1 MKNHYQ
7 HLLSSQFEQDALKE
21 IDKLLSEEFD
31 KPEQNRD
38 YDMIDELTD
47 IYSSLAGMDK
57 QIDEAS
63 ESGMIA
69 LKEKMQ
75 SIHRPHFTRRIRL
88 LITAACVALVMLTAN
103 LITVSAFDMNIFSFI
118 VHFADNGFSID
129 FPLFSNEVPDDD
141 IIELPVTPDDPY
153 GMIAESAKYGIY
165 PETPHYLP
173 DNYVL
178 TICENRNVPP
188 YVQDVQFT
196 FTNQHNTKQ
205 VITFSFELYGDK
217 EYISGT
223 KFPNTEHRLSEIK
236 INGKPA
242 ILAEE
247 WKDKQFTIVYCMDTL
262 LIAIFTQDISREEVN
277 QVISSM
283 K

>member
-38 YDMIDELTD
+38 YDMIDELTEL
-47 IYSSLAGMDK
+47 YLSLSGLDE

-129 FPLFSNEVPDDD
+129 FPLFSNEVPDND
-141 IIELPVTPDDPY
+141 IIELSATPDDPY
-153 GMIAESAKYGIY
+153 GMIAECEKYGIY

-173 DNYVL
+173 EGYVL
-178 TICENRNVPP
+178 TICHCTEIRS
-188 YVQDVQFT
+188 YSADVQFT

-205 VITFSFELYGDK
+205 VISISYELYEDGNS
-217 EYISGT
+217 IST
-223 KFPNTEHRLSEIK
+223 AKFPNDEHHLSEIQ
-236 INGKPA
+236 INDKPA

-247 WKDKQFTIVYCMDTL
+247 QKDRQFTVVYPIDRL
-262 LIAIFTQDISREEVN
+262 LISIFTQDVSKQEVN
-277 QVISSM
+277 QIINSI